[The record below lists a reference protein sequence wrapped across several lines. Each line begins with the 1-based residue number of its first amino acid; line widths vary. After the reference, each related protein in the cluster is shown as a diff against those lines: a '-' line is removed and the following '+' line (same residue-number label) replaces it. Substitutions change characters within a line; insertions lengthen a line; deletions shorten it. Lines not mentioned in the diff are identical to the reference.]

1 MVLSQLFF
9 FISKVYFDSRSISY
23 ESGVR
28 HNSLLLQND
37 NSDVV
42 KIEAKE
48 LTKSRYA
55 DFECSMPIVIKNVF
69 DIDNEEWTE
78 VLLERLGDLN
88 VEFDVRRSSD
98 GFVETFEGTLADF
111 VSSLL
116 EESSHEESWYLM
128 SETCLNEDKEL
139 SVPLQLPERLFG
151 KDIFQYFPKIIRP
164 RSALI
169 IGGEGARSFL
179 HADPYEWTGWNY
191 LFEGRKL
198 CTYGILQRSCTK
210 RKHFHSFYS

>member
-1 MVLSQLFF
+1 MGFVQLFL
-9 FISKVYFDSRSISY
+9 FISKLYYDSRSQQ
-23 ESGVR
+23 
-28 HNSLLLQND
+28 SLILKND
-37 NSDVV
+37 NSYVV
-42 KIEAKE
+42 KVDASE
-48 LTKSRYA
+48 LTRSEFA
-55 DFECSMPIVIKNVF
+55 EFECSRPIVIKNVF

-78 VLLERLGDLN
+78 SLLERLGDMN
-88 VEFDVRRSSD
+88 VEFDIRRSSD

-116 EESSHEESWYLM
+116 EESCHEESWYLM

-139 SVPLQLPERLFG
+139 SAPLKLPERLFN
-151 KDIFQYFPKIIRP
+151 KDIFQSFPKLIRP

-198 CTYGILQRSCTK
+198 CTYYNNKLQ
-210 RKHFHSFYS
+210 